1 MRYDPTELVLQ
12 LNAFVLSYP
21 NAALWSLQS
30 SGKFWGKHGMIQNG
44 GRWLK
49 LGLRKRTVRNG
60 KCAIFFFWGG
70 VRVFRNKREKVRRE
84 REFATKCGDKIGDR
98 NFQGETQ
105 MKARR

>member
-30 SGKFWGKHGMIQNG
+30 SGNFWGKHGMIQNG

-49 LGLRKRTVRNG
+49 LGLRRKRTVRNG
-60 KCAIFFFWGG
+60 KCAKKNFLGG
-70 VRVFRNKREKVRRE
+70 GKSFQEQKRES
-84 REFATKCGDKIGDR
+84 
-98 NFQGETQ
+98 
-105 MKARR
+105 

>member
-1 MRYDPTELVLQ
+1 MGNVQ
-12 LNAFVLSYP
+12 
-21 NAALWSLQS
+21 
-30 SGKFWGKHGMIQNG
+30 KKI
-44 GRWLK
+44 
-49 LGLRKRTVRNG
+49 
-60 KCAIFFFWGG
+60 FWGG